1 MAFLEINNVSIG
13 YGSGQNRQEILSN
26 LNLKVEEGEFLAIVG
41 FSGSG
46 KTTLMKMIAGLLMP
60 DAGEILF
67 KGEKITGPSN
77 DKGLIFQNY
86 SLLPWLSVYDNVALS
101 VNAVFKNKDKVIR
114 ERIIRETVEMVNLTP
129 AINKRPK
136 ELSGGMKQRV
146 SVARALAVDPELLL
160 MDEPLSALD
169 ALTRGNLQEEILSIW
184 SKNKRTAILISNDV
198 DEAIFMAD
206 RVIALNP
213 GPNATFGPE
222 FIVDIERPRDKAALN
237 NDRNFIK
244 TRNAILEYL
253 IEIGL
258 EGEVSEGEEIILP
271 DLRPIDKTKK
281 YKTQNAV

>member
-271 DLRPIDKTKK
+271 DLKPIDKTKK